1 MSFEKDKAFNFYG
14 IVGILAHSSSKE
26 GGDYLDSKA
35 GLVKDQLEQSMCGR
49 YSVDHYVVEH
59 DDCSTS
65 YCFSMRGGGSLG
77 ARIRKAKMD
86 VEIVVRVFWNR
97 EDWNVDFC
105 VMDQGNNKMP
115 GSVGV
120 YASDADPTVIDNLES
135 AVKSAVREIEKGD
148 EEAVNAILNERYSE
162 AVKKIS
168 DQLGR
173 LGKLCAEYDVR
184 LVYDDAY
191 EQLRL
196 VPKLI
201 ECEWVQYVEDKP
213 TIDDERIAV
222 VGPSIE
228 NINTES
234 DYGFVLR
241 G

>member
-26 GGDYLDSKA
+26 GGEYLDSKA
-35 GLVKDQLEQSMCGR
+35 GLVKEQLEQSLRVR

-65 YCFSMRGGGSLG
+65 YCFSIVGVSSLL
-77 ARIRKAKMD
+77 AMLRKAKLD

-97 EDWNVDFC
+97 DDWNVDFC

-135 AVKSAVREIEKGD
+135 AIKSAVREIEKGD

-168 DQLGR
+168 DHLGR
-173 LGKLCAEYDVR
+173 LYKLCVEYDVR

-191 EQLRL
+191 EKLRV

-201 ECEWVQYVEDKP
+201 ECAWERDVVGKP

-222 VGPSIE
+222 VGPSIGSM
-228 NINTES
+228 NTNS
-234 DYGFVLR
+234 DDVFVLR

>member
-1 MSFEKDKAFNFYG
+1 MSYEKDKAFNFYG

-26 GGDYLDSKA
+26 GGAYLDGNA
-35 GLVKDQLEQSMCGR
+35 RLVKDQLEQSMCGR

-65 YCFSMRGGGSLG
+65 YCFSIRGGSLV
-77 ARIRKAKMD
+77 AMLSKAKMD

-97 EDWNVDFC
+97 DDWNVDFC

-135 AVKSAVREIEKGD
+135 AIKSAVREMEKGE

-173 LGKLCAEYDVR
+173 LGKLCAEYGVR

-191 EQLRL
+191 EQLRV

-201 ECEWVQYVEDKP
+201 DCSWGQYLDGKS

-228 NINTES
+228 SINTEG
-234 DYGFVLR
+234 DDVFVLR

>member
-1 MSFEKDKAFNFYG
+1 MIYEKDKAVNFYG
-14 IVGILAHSSSKE
+14 IVGILAHSSGKE

-35 GLVKDQLEQSMCGR
+35 GLVKDQLEQSMCDR

-65 YCFSMRGGGSLG
+65 YCFSMRGGSFVAML
-77 ARIRKAKMD
+77 RRAKLD

-97 EDWNVDFC
+97 DDWNVDFC
-105 VMDQGNNKMP
+105 VMDQGHNKMP

-120 YASDADPTVIDNLES
+120 YASDADPTVIENLES
-135 AVKSAVREIEKGD
+135 AIKSAVREIEMGN
-148 EEAVNAILNERYSE
+148 EEAVNAILNERYCV

-201 ECEWVQYVEDKP
+201 ECVWGQYVEDKH

-222 VGPSIE
+222 VGPSME
-228 NINTES
+228 NINTEG
-234 DYGFVLR
+234 DDVFVLR

>member
-1 MSFEKDKAFNFYG
+1 MSYEKDKAVNFYG
-14 IVGILAHSSSKE
+14 LVGILAHSSCKE
-26 GGDYLDSKA
+26 GGEYLDSKA
-35 GLVKDQLEQSMCGR
+35 GLVKEQLEQSLCGR
-49 YSVDHYVVEH
+49 YSVYHYVVEH

-65 YCFSMRGGGSLG
+65 YCFSMLGGGSLG
-77 ARIRKAKMD
+77 AMLRKARLD

-97 EDWNVDFC
+97 DDWNVDFC

-120 YASDADPTVIDNLES
+120 YASDADPTVIDKLES
-135 AVKSAVREIEKGD
+135 VIKSAVREIRNGD

-168 DQLGR
+168 DQLGC
-173 LGKLCAEYDVR
+173 LGKLCAEYNVR

-191 EQLRL
+191 ERLRV

-201 ECEWVQYVEDKP
+201 ECAWARDVADKT

-222 VGPSIE
+222 VGHSIE
-228 NINTES
+228 TIHTES
-234 DYGFVLR
+234 DDVFVLR